1 MKGNISIYMCYKEN
15 SVFLKEENRDGY
27 IVSALMKKVWAV
39 ELDLLS
45 ELDRVCKKY
54 NIKYYAAF
62 GTLLGAVRNKG
73 FIPWDDDI
81 DVCMLRDDYAKFKEV
96 AKNEFGGKYYYQD
109 WYNSCGRT
117 WIFSKLRNSETTAIE
132 YPEKPKEFNQ
142 GIFIDIFPIDE
153 FNDGVN
159 SNLEFKVIQRELFNC
174 INNPVNVMKGI
185 IAGEKYYLG
194 MDNTVTL
201 CNDYIQAQKLFEQL
215 TLENYGQSDIVGYYY
230 DEIRGND
237 RKYPKNCF
245 EDTIYMQFENI
256 QIPVPIGYDYIL
268 KKYYGDYMSPIHEK
282 NNHEDRII
290 LNPYKSY
297 IEVLDELKNDI

>member
-174 INNPVNVMKGI
+174 INNPVNVMKGR

-256 QIPVPIGYDYIL
+256 QIPVPIGYDYI
-268 KKYYGDYMSPIHEK
+268 
-282 NNHEDRII
+282 
-290 LNPYKSY
+290 
-297 IEVLDELKNDI
+297 

>member
-1 MKGNISIYMCYKEN
+1 MNYNKNDD
-15 SVFLKEENRDGY
+15 FLKEENRDGY
-27 IVSALMKKVWAV
+27 IVSPLMKKVWSV

-54 NIKYYAAF
+54 DIKYYAAF

-81 DVCMLRDDYAKFKEV
+81 DVCMLRDDYARLKEV
-96 AKNEFGGKYYYQD
+96 AKDEFSGKYYYQD

-132 YPEKPKEFNQ
+132 YLDKPEEFNQ

-159 SNLEFKVIQRELFNC
+159 SNLEFKVVQRELFNC

-185 IAGEKYYLG
+185 IAGENYYLG
-194 MDNTVTL
+194 IDNTVAL
-201 CNDYIQAQKLFEQL
+201 CNDYIQSQKLFEKL

-256 QIPVPIGYDYIL
+256 KIPVPTGYDYI
-268 KKYYGDYMSPIHEK
+268 
-282 NNHEDRII
+282 
-290 LNPYKSY
+290 
-297 IEVLDELKNDI
+297 

>member
-117 WIFSKLRNSETTAIE
+117 
-132 YPEKPKEFNQ
+132 
-142 GIFIDIFPIDE
+142 
-153 FNDGVN
+153 
-159 SNLEFKVIQRELFNC
+159 
-174 INNPVNVMKGI
+174 
-185 IAGEKYYLG
+185 
-194 MDNTVTL
+194 
-201 CNDYIQAQKLFEQL
+201 
-215 TLENYGQSDIVGYYY
+215 
-230 DEIRGND
+230 
-237 RKYPKNCF
+237 
-245 EDTIYMQFENI
+245 
-256 QIPVPIGYDYIL
+256 
-268 KKYYGDYMSPIHEK
+268 
-282 NNHEDRII
+282 
-290 LNPYKSY
+290 
-297 IEVLDELKNDI
+297 